1 MKSAVQTLSSRN
13 VQIVTG
19 DGGEQI
25 VFEVKKD
32 QTGMLHMFCRDLSKL
47 KYSSKVD
54 AYSISLNAIG
64 MGLTKLRND
73 QDHFRFDL
81 L

>member
-1 MKSAVQTLSSRN
+1 M
-13 VQIVTG
+13 I
-19 DGGEQI
+19 
-25 VFEVKKD
+25 FEVKKD

-47 KYSSKVD
+47 KYSRKQE

>member
-1 MKSAVQTLSSRN
+1 M
-13 VQIVTG
+13 I
-19 DGGEQI
+19 
-25 VFEVKKD
+25 FEVKKD

-47 KYSSKVD
+47 KYSRKLD